1 MKNVI
6 TVTFDHYSLFQ
17 QRYARI
23 IRRCIETAL
32 EAEHITAPCEINVLI
47 TDEAFPQSL
56 KEQFKEKDIV
66 VM

>member
-32 EAEHITAPCEINVLI
+32 EDSGSQQGHPE
-47 TDEAFPQSL
+47 SG
-56 KEQFKEKDIV
+56 
-66 VM
+66 